1 MELIIEKD
9 YEGMSLKTAR
19 VIVDVV
25 KQKPDALLC
34 LAAGDT
40 PKLAY
45 ALIGLLASKE
55 NVDISKCNFVSLD
68 EWVGIPPENE
78 GSCQFFLRSTV
89 FGPLHI
95 AEDKFHLF
103 NSLSSDLQKECVVM
117 DEFIRR
123 KGGIDLMVVGVGRNG
138 HIGFNEPGVPFE
150 KYSHVVDLD
159 ETTTSVGQ
167 KYFKESTTLYKGITL
182 GLNYLLESG
191 TAVMIANGTKKAEV
205 IRKALQEEITTEM
218 PASIIRRH
226 GNGIVVIDE
235 EAASL
240 LKNK

>member
-9 YEGMSLKTAR
+9 YEGMSLKTAH
-19 VIVDVV
+19 IIADTI
-25 KQKPDALLC
+25 KKKPCALLC

-40 PKLAY
+40 PRLAY
-45 ALIGLLASKE
+45 SLIQSLASEE
-55 NVDISKCNFVSLD
+55 NIDISHCNFVSLD
-68 EWVGIPPENE
+68 EWIGIPPDNK
-78 GSCQFFLRSTV
+78 GSCQYFLRTTV
-89 FGPLHI
+89 FDPLNI
-95 AEDKFHLF
+95 AEDNFHLF
-103 NSLSSDLQKECVVM
+103 NSLSKDTEKECTAM
-117 DEFIRR
+117 DDFIKS

-167 KYFKESTTLYKGITL
+167 KYFKESTALNKGITL

-191 TAVMIANGTKKAEV
+191 KAVMIANGTTKAEV
-205 IRKALQEEITTEM
+205 IRKALEEEITTEM
-218 PASIIRRH
+218 PAGIIRRH
-226 GNGIVVIDE
+226 RNGIVIIDE
-235 EAASL
+235 EAASV